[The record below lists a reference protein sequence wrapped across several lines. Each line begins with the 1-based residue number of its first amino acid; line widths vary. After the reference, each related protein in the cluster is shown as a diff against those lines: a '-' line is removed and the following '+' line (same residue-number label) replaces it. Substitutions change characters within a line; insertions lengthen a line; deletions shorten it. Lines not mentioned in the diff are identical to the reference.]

1 MSATLVLR
9 NGRIHTMDPERPLV
23 TAVAIRDD
31 VIVGVGDD
39 AAMERL
45 LGPGGRVIDLDG
57 KAVTPGLVDA
67 HVHFQWFSLSLQS
80 VDLFEVPSLA
90 EALRRVQEGVQKA
103 APGGWVQGRGWVQD
117 LWHNRAFPTAAQLD
131 EVSGDRPVYLTHKSG
146 HAAWANSQALRR
158 AGITANTPDPA
169 GGQIQRDESGQPTG
183 ILFESAME
191 LVEREIPEPT
201 LDEVVAAM
209 RTAQDYCWEV
219 GLTGIHDFDGR
230 TSFRALQSLHLNGE
244 LGLRVVK
251 NIPAYRLEHAVGV
264 GLRTGFG
271 DDWLQIGGIKIFA
284 DGALGPRTALM
295 IEPFEGEPDNRG
307 IAVVDKE
314 EMMAIA
320 SEASANGLSVTI
332 HAIGD
337 RANHDVLD
345 VYEAV
350 RGEEQERAQQGQK
363 APELRHRIEHV
374 QLLHPGDR
382 ERLAQLKVIASMQP
396 SHAPADMEMAERY
409 WGQRAQYSY
418 AWRTVL
424 DSGAMLV
431 FGSDAPI
438 ESIAPLPGI
447 YAGITRRRSDG
458 APGDEGWFPEQRLS
472 MQETIHAFTMAA
484 AYTAGQES
492 RQGSVTPGKLAD
504 LTIYDRDI
512 FAVAPEELLEAKIA
526 GTVVDGQ
533 FRYRDF

>member
-57 KAVTPGLVDA
+57 KGVTPGLVDA

-90 EALRRVQEGVQKA
+90 EALRRVQEGVQKV

-363 APELRHRIEHV
+363 PPELRHRIEHV

-382 ERLAQLKVIASMQP
+382 E
-396 SHAPADMEMAERY
+396 
-409 WGQRAQYSY
+409 
-418 AWRTVL
+418 
-424 DSGAMLV
+424 
-431 FGSDAPI
+431 
-438 ESIAPLPGI
+438 
-447 YAGITRRRSDG
+447 
-458 APGDEGWFPEQRLS
+458 
-472 MQETIHAFTMAA
+472 
-484 AYTAGQES
+484 
-492 RQGSVTPGKLAD
+492 
-504 LTIYDRDI
+504 
-512 FAVAPEELLEAKIA
+512 
-526 GTVVDGQ
+526 
-533 FRYRDF
+533 

>member
-1 MSATLVLR
+1 
-9 NGRIHTMDPERPLV
+9 MDPQRPLV
-23 TAVAIRDD
+23 TAVAIRDG
-31 VIVGVGDD
+31 VIIDVGDD
-39 AAMERL
+39 AAMESL
-45 LGPGGRVIDLDG
+45 LGPSGRVLDLDG

-80 VDLFEVPSLA
+80 VDLFEVPSLE

-103 APGGWVQGRGWVQD
+103 ASGSWLQGRGWTQE
-117 LWHNRAFPTAAQLD
+117 LWQKRTFPTAAQLD
-131 EVSGDRPVYLTHKSG
+131 EVSGDAPVYLTHKSG
-146 HAAWANSQALRR
+146 HAAWANTQALRR
-158 AGITANTPDPA
+158 AGITADTRDPA

-191 LVEREIPEPT
+191 LVEKQIPEPT
-201 LDEVVAAM
+201 VDEVVTAM
-209 RTAQDYCWEV
+209 RVAQEQCWEV

-264 GLRTGFG
+264 GLRSGFG
-271 DDWLQIGGIKIFA
+271 DDWLRIGGIKIFA

-295 IEPFEGEPDNRG
+295 IEPYEGEPDNRG

-320 SEASANGLSVTI
+320 SEASANGLGVTI

-350 RGEEQERAQQGQK
+350 RGEEKERAQRGQQV
-363 APELRHRIEHV
+363 PTLRHRIEHV
-374 QLLHPGDR
+374 QLLHPADHQ
-382 ERLAQLKVIASMQP
+382 RLAQLDVIASMQP
-396 SHAPADMEMAERY
+396 SHATADMEMAERY
-409 WGQRAQYSY
+409 WGERAQYSY

-424 DSGAMLV
+424 DSGATLV

-447 YAGITRRRSDG
+447 YAGVTRRRAG
-458 APGDEGWFPEQRLS
+458 GVPGDEGWFPEQRLS
-472 MQETIHAFTMAA
+472 MQETIHAFTVAA
-484 AYTAGQES
+484 AYTAGQEA
-492 RQGSVTPGKLAD
+492 RQGTISPGKLAD

-512 FAVAPEELLEAKIA
+512 FEVAPEELLETRIA
-526 GTVVDGQ
+526 GTMIGGE
-533 FRYRDF
+533 FRYRNF